1 MPSHTI
7 VPFPAELLAAKK
19 QIREQAQS
27 YGLDFF
33 PVIFEMCDW
42 EQMNQL
48 AAYGGFPTRYPHW
61 KWGMEYEKL
70 RKQHHYGLGRI
81 YEMVINNDPC
91 YAYLQESNQFVD
103 QKLVI
108 AHVYG
113 HADFFKHNLWFS
125 QTNRKM
131 MDEMANHAT
140 RVRRYLEVHGQDTVE
155 NWLDVCLSVEDLI
168 DPHSM
173 FLNRGPSDDAVAQP
187 KREEQLVTKFK
198 SKEYLD
204 RWINPKA
211 KLDAEAKKNRE
222 DAAKM
227 RHATP
232 SRPTR
237 DVLQYLLEHAR
248 LDDWQ
253 ADMLSMIREE
263 AYYYAPQGM
272 TKVMNEGWACL
283 RADSQVFTDAGVVT
297 MRELVESERPDTEV
311 YDGQAPRRVYD
322 RNIIRNHDVVDI
334 ATRRGLKLGGST
346 NHRVMLADGTW
357 RRLDELVPG
366 DRVRISGGGG
376 LWNSDQVRLDWSPV
390 EARVGLSDVARAAG
404 VSLWTVLRHRAGR
417 KVLRAGEIETALMEY
432 ETPVN
437 QALPM
442 SYIKRRAC
450 RIPDVVDERL
460 ASFLGYL
467 VGDGHISKVKR
478 NVALTTADA
487 EQIATFADLTG
498 SLFNLKVKIKRDGGR
513 WRVLAHSQTLIDFL
527 TEGMGLTHGPSARVK
542 RVPDCI
548 LRSPGP
554 VVAAFLRSYFDC
566 DGYAGKQGVI
576 LSTSSDAL
584 AETVQLLLLNFGIL
598 STRRPHRDGC
608 WHVHVAGR
616 SCEVFEREIG
626 FGLHRKQQKLRDYLT
641 GHTWFKE
648 ESWTDEVISIQHDR
662 ADVYDISVEETH
674 RYAAGGFINHNSFW
688 HSTLM
693 TKHFVEAKEVIDYA
707 DHHSGTVHMPPGG
720 FNPYKIGIEMFR
732 DIEDRW
738 NKGKFGKDYDESDSL
753 GERKKWDKGLGLG
766 REKIFEVRRI
776 YNDVQFIDEFMT
788 PEFIEKHKFYQYGRD
803 PHTGQLRIVSR
814 DPVRIKQT
822 LLYQLT
828 NMGRPFIFVCDGNY
842 ANRGELYLA
851 QKHNGQDI
859 EIKYATET
867 LKNVYRIWQRPVHLQ
882 ARIDD
887 EMILFSYDG
896 TQPRQQTIHGDLP
909 KPAHMVG

>member
-1 MPSHTI
+1 MPSHT
-7 VPFPAELLAAKK
+7 VAPFPAELLAAKK
-19 QIREQAQS
+19 QIREQARS

-140 RVRRYLEVHGQDTVE
+140 RVRRYIEVHGQDVVE

-173 FLNRGPSDDAVAQP
+173 FLNRGPSDDAVQQP
-187 KREEQLVTKFK
+187 KREENLVTKFK

-204 RWINPKA
+204 RWINPKE
-211 KLDAEAKKNRE
+211 KLQAEAKKLRA

-237 DVLQYLLEHAR
+237 DVLQYLLQHAR

-263 AYYYAPQGM
+263 AYYFAPQGM
-272 TKVMNEGWACL
+272 TKVMNEGWA
-283 RADSQVFTDAGVVT
+283 
-297 MRELVESERPDTEV
+297 
-311 YDGQAPRRVYD
+311 
-322 RNIIRNHDVVDI
+322 
-334 ATRRGLKLGGST
+334 
-346 NHRVMLADGTW
+346 
-357 RRLDELVPG
+357 
-366 DRVRISGGGG
+366 
-376 LWNSDQVRLDWSPV
+376 
-390 EARVGLSDVARAAG
+390 
-404 VSLWTVLRHRAGR
+404 
-417 KVLRAGEIETALMEY
+417 
-432 ETPVN
+432 
-437 QALPM
+437 
-442 SYIKRRAC
+442 
-450 RIPDVVDERL
+450 
-460 ASFLGYL
+460 
-467 VGDGHISKVKR
+467 
-478 NVALTTADA
+478 
-487 EQIATFADLTG
+487 
-498 SLFNLKVKIKRDGGR
+498 
-513 WRVLAHSQTLIDFL
+513 
-527 TEGMGLTHGPSARVK
+527 
-542 RVPDCI
+542 
-548 LRSPGP
+548 
-554 VVAAFLRSYFDC
+554 
-566 DGYAGKQGVI
+566 
-576 LSTSSDAL
+576 
-584 AETVQLLLLNFGIL
+584 
-598 STRRPHRDGC
+598 
-608 WHVHVAGR
+608 
-616 SCEVFEREIG
+616 
-626 FGLHRKQQKLRDYLT
+626 
-641 GHTWFKE
+641 
-648 ESWTDEVISIQHDR
+648 
-662 ADVYDISVEETH
+662 
-674 RYAAGGFINHNSFW
+674 SFW

-738 NKGKFGKDYDESDSL
+738 NKGKFGKDYDESDNL
-753 GERKKWDKGLGLG
+753 GEKKKWDKGLGLG

-788 PEFIEKHKFYQYGRD
+788 PEFIDKHKFYQYGRD

-828 NMGRPFIFVCDGNY
+828 NLGRPFIFVCDGNY
-842 ANRGELYLA
+842 SNRGELYLA

-867 LKNVYRIWQRPVHLQ
+867 LKNVYRIWRRPVHLQ
-882 ARIDD
+882 AKIDD
-887 EMILFSYDG
+887 ENILFSYDG
-896 TQPRQQTIHGDLP
+896 SQPKQQTIHDDLP